1 MTDTITPAG
10 IALRIEGLRFAYK
23 KTDILRGVNLSA
35 DYGEFISLL
44 GRNGAGKTTLFR
56 CLLKFLTRYSGGIFV
71 DGVDIKHL
79 RAREI
84 AKRIAYI
91 PQTHTPVFNYDV
103 LTVVLMGTNAT
114 MSSLSSPGEKHI
126 AAARA
131 ALESLGISK
140 LADCGYAEISGG
152 ERQLVL
158 IARALVQ
165 RAKIF
170 IMDEPTANLDY
181 GNQITVLTKISELSK
196 QGYLVLL
203 STHNPEH
210 AIRYSARVLVLK
222 DGVIDSD
229 GSPQTVLTPECIEK
243 IYGIKLAS
251 GALPT
256 QVAS

>member
-1 MTDTITPAG
+1 MRDAAITKT
-10 IALRIEGLRFAYK
+10 ALYIKDLRFAYRK
-23 KTDILRGVNLSA
+23 NDILKGVSLSA

-56 CLLKFLTRYSGGIFV
+56 CLLKFLTRYSGAIFV
-71 DGVDIKHL
+71 DGLDIKTM
-79 RAREI
+79 RARDI

-114 MSSLSSPGEKHI
+114 MSSFASPKEKHI
-126 AAARA
+126 ARARS
-131 ALESLGISK
+131 ALESLGIAG
-140 LADCGYAEISGG
+140 LAGCGYAEISGG

-165 RAKIF
+165 RSKIF

-181 GNQITVLTKISELSK
+181 GNQITVLRKIRELSG

-210 AIRYSARVLVLK
+210 ALRYSGRVLVLK

-229 GSPQTVLTPECIEK
+229 GLPQTTLTPECIEK
-243 IYGIKLAS
+243 IYGLGPAS
-251 GALPT
+251 DAFPPI
-256 QVAS
+256 